1 MNHKRIHVSAT
12 LLVGLA
18 VAGSML
24 WLSTACGTPTQATG
38 ASSST
43 SMPTNN
49 PTFTPLLP
57 LVTQTAVPTSAS
69 TATQSTQSPK
79 PNTIVL
85 TRTQPTVSA
94 NGQLIAP
101 GYGKQNYTVF
111 LIDVTDFQAGGTLA
125 IKVTLGEGESDAS
138 FDLFPQGIPLPA
150 EGRAKDSI
158 ATLYDLKRGKSG
170 TLNYKFTKGQVFQFG
185 ATGNWFSRENSTNT
199 FAFTVSVETTSASSS
214 SSVSAATLLA
224 QRPFRPTDATLFFP
238 SVYSSTLSL
247 VDATGP
253 ILTEDHARKMLE
265 DYLRVQYPNDAKRV
279 QEGIALYN
287 NRETFLKI
295 SSPTLRA
302 AFVAL
307 RDTLGEPSIE
317 FILHAKTAKGNSKV
331 ALVRFSKFASN
342 RSNTIAMANV
352 EANPDDPEQM
362 IIEVNE
368 RFQAESPFLFTNSL
382 AHESL
387 HNDRTNSIVEEET
400 LSAFDNLIYL
410 EQLAHHPE
418 IAHAGTWL
426 SRWMNTNA
434 LSRLNSGR
442 GSKLGLFDT
451 NGNQPIWPG
460 SGKDTPSFD
469 QRFIDN
475 PGRDSIT
482 PGNSLLEQ
490 YLQRLL
496 EKGNALP
503 AKIEFS
509 PALLQW
515 ISDNQAEVSVDNLIA
530 AAKALK
536 LDIPSAGK

>member
-1 MNHKRIHVSAT
+1 
-12 LLVGLA
+12 
-18 VAGSML
+18 
-24 WLSTACGTPTQATG
+24 
-38 ASSST
+38 
-43 SMPTNN
+43 
-49 PTFTPLLP
+49 
-57 LVTQTAVPTSAS
+57 
-69 TATQSTQSPK
+69 
-79 PNTIVL
+79 
-85 TRTQPTVSA
+85 
-94 NGQLIAP
+94 
-101 GYGKQNYTVF
+101 
-111 LIDVTDFQAGGTLA
+111 
-125 IKVTLGEGESDAS
+125 
-138 FDLFPQGIPLPA
+138 
-150 EGRAKDSI
+150 
-158 ATLYDLKRGKSG
+158 
-170 TLNYKFTKGQVFQFG
+170 
-185 ATGNWFSRENSTNT
+185 
-199 FAFTVSVETTSASSS
+199 
-214 SSVSAATLLA
+214 
-224 QRPFRPTDATLFFP
+224 
-238 SVYSSTLSL
+238 
-247 VDATGP
+247 
-253 ILTEDHARKMLE
+253 
-265 DYLRVQYPNDAKRV
+265 
-279 QEGIALYN
+279 
-287 NRETFLKI
+287 
-295 SSPTLRA
+295 
-302 AFVAL
+302 
-307 RDTLGEPSIE
+307 
-317 FILHAKTAKGNSKV
+317 
-331 ALVRFSKFASN
+331 
-342 RSNTIAMANV
+342 V
-352 EANPDDPEQM
+352 EANPNDPEQM

-400 LSAFDNLIYL
+400 LSAFDTLIYL

-451 NGNQPIWPG
+451 NSNQPIWPG

-496 EKGNALP
+496 EKGNTLP

-536 LDIPSAGK
+536 LDILPAGK